1 MMEILLLSTDGPGGS
16 GMLRLFGSFFYIL
29 LVLAFII
36 LFCYFI
42 LRLMGRVKGRGGA
55 GGNLYLMESILVGS
69 QNMVQLVRAGQKY
82 LVIGVTK
89 EHITLL
95 AELSEEQIKEIEP
108 LPPISTSFKNVLER
122 YLPQSGKNKDE
133 EHERK
138 EE

>member
-1 MMEILLLSTDGPGGS
+1 MEILLMSTDGPSGG
-16 GMLRLFGSFFYIL
+16 GMLALFGSFFYIL

-55 GGNLYLMESILVGS
+55 SGNLQLVESILVGS
-69 QNMVQLVRAGQKY
+69 QNMVQLVRAGDKY

-95 AELSEEQIKEIEP
+95 VELDESQIRPIEP
-108 LPPISTSFKNVLER
+108 LPPLKDSFKKILER
-122 YLPQSGKNKDE
+122 YLPPGGAAKDDAD
-133 EHERK
+133 EREK
-138 EE
+138 E